1 MLAKP
6 LSSTPRLPPALP
18 KFEVQKVYAAFYA
31 AGVAPSKATDKLPL
45 DMKATNMLPSIV
57 KATYAFTKM
66 NSLLHQIKQRRLT
79 LGLKQN
85 DMMLR
90 VGVSRQQYQRL
101 ESKGNPRLDTLE
113 LIAKGLN
120 SELMLIPK
128 EKLGAVITLL
138 EQESS
143 ELGKEHISQAKNT
156 AKEEAK
162 KSLSDDPWQDL
173 LGDDS

>member
-1 MLAKP
+1 
-6 LSSTPRLPPALP
+6 
-18 KFEVQKVYAAFYA
+18 
-31 AGVAPSKATDKLPL
+31 
-45 DMKATNMLPSIV
+45 
-57 KATYAFTKM
+57 M
-66 NSLLHQIKQRRLT
+66 NTLLQQLKKRRLD

-128 EKLGAVITLL
+128 EKLGAVLAVL
-138 EQESS
+138 EGKSADEWEADS
-143 ELGKEHISQAKNT
+143 EGPGSGQRSTSKAVS
-156 AKEEAK
+156 K
-162 KSLSDDPWQDL
+162 KSLSDDPWQHHWKDNG

>member
-1 MLAKP
+1 ML
-6 LSSTPRLPPALP
+6 
-18 KFEVQKVYAAFYA
+18 
-31 AGVAPSKATDKLPL
+31 
-45 DMKATNMLPSIV
+45 
-57 KATYAFTKM
+57 
-66 NSLLHQIKQRRLT
+66 
-79 LGLKQN
+79 
-85 DMMLR
+85 LR

-128 EKLGAVITLL
+128 EKLGAVIALL

-143 ELGKEHISQAKNT
+143 ELGKEHISQAQNT